1 MSFAT
6 FSRKLSFLPY
16 LEEFLGHRVNHL
28 HLGQLLRLRQTSAV
42 YGWGYRPS
50 TTLPRGLSKRL
61 GIPFINLED
70 GFLRSYAPGRAF
82 PTVSL
87 IVDHQ
92 GIYYAGDRPSDLE
105 SLLSSD
111 VDVLKGAGSDY
122 ALARERI
129 LTEGLSKYNH
139 APDIAALPER
149 GQRPRVLI
157 VDQTVGDASVT
168 HGLANASTFIEMV
181 ASARRDNPHSTLYIK
196 THPEVSSGTKRGY
209 LSDFPVDDSIVML
222 RDKVSPSSL
231 LQHVDKV
238 YTVTSHL
245 GFEALLRGLPV
256 HCFGLPWYSGW
267 GNTHDAIACARRTR
281 QRSIDELFA
290 AAYLHYSRYLDPET
304 GKAGTIFNAIDW
316 LCRQRDARYHPTG
329 RTIAIGYRRWK
340 ADNVRPF
347 LRSAGGEPHFVRDAA
362 AAIELQPTPKDR
374 LVVWG
379 TDVPASVESLASS
392 TGAKLVRM
400 EDGFIRS
407 VGLGSDFIPP
417 CALVLDHQGLYFD
430 PRQPSDLEHLL
441 NTWTFTEEDLTRA
454 AKVRDMIVSNGLTKY
469 NVEPNIAPH
478 WKSPGRHT
486 ILVPGQV
493 EDDASVRY
501 GCLDVRSNMQLLRA
515 TRAHAPSAF
524 IVYKPHPDVMANNRI
539 GHLHRKEAL
548 EFADVI
554 ESHASIVS
562 CIDASDEVHTMT
574 SLSGFDALLRGR
586 SVTTYGTPFYA
597 GWGLTTDRSPPLRR
611 SRRLS
616 LDELTAGALLHYP
629 VYFDAS
635 LNGFTTCEATL
646 RELIL
651 TRSLLLSKGMLSP
664 IRQTHWQRQWKKV
677 SLWAKAGF
685 LVPR

>member
-6 FSRKLSFLPY
+6 FSRKLSSLPY
-16 LEEFLGHRVNHL
+16 LDTFLGHPVKHL
-28 HLGQLLRLRQTSAV
+28 HLGQLLRLRQTAAV

-50 TTLPRGLSKRL
+50 TRIPRILSKRL

-82 PTVSL
+82 PTISL
-87 IVDHQ
+87 VVDHQ

-111 VDVLKGAGSDY
+111 VDLLKGAGSDY

-129 LTEGLSKYNH
+129 LAEGLSKYNH
-139 APDIAALPER
+139 APDMATLPQR
-149 GQRPRVLI
+149 GQSPRVLI

-168 HGLANASTFIEMV
+168 YGLASASTFTKMV
-181 ASARRDNPHSTLYIK
+181 AKARRDNPHSTLYIK
-196 THPEVSSGTKRGY
+196 THPEVSSGAKRGY
-209 LSDFPVDDSIVML
+209 LSDFPVDDGMVML
-222 RDKVSPSSL
+222 RDTMSPSSL

-267 GNTHDAIACARRTR
+267 GNTHDAITCARRTR

-304 GKAGTIFNAIDW
+304 GEAGTIFDAIDW
-316 LCRQRDARYHPTG
+316 LCRQRDARYNPEG

-347 LRSAGGEPHFVRDAA
+347 LRSLAREPHFVRNAA
-362 AAIELQPTPKDR
+362 AAKELNPTLKDR
-374 LVVWG
+374 FIVWG
-379 TDVPASVESLASS
+379 TDVPTSVELLARS

-417 CALVLDHQGLYFD
+417 SALVLDHQGLYFD
-430 PRQPSDLEHLL
+430 PRQASDLELLL
-441 NTWTFTEEDLTRA
+441 NTRIFTKEDLARA
-454 AKVRDMIVSNGLTKY
+454 AGVRDMIVSNGLTKY
-469 NVEPNIAPH
+469 NVEPNDAPD
-478 WKSPGRHT
+478 WNNPGRHT

-501 GCLDVRSNMQLLRA
+501 GCLDVRDNLQLLRA
-515 TRAHAPSAF
+515 AREHAPAAF

-539 GHLHRKEAL
+539 GHLHRTEAL
-548 EFADVI
+548 EFADAI

-562 CIDASDEVHTMT
+562 CIDACDEVHTMT
-574 SLSGFDALLRGR
+574 SLSGFDALLRGKP
-586 SVTTYGTPFYA
+586 VTTYGMPFYA
-597 GWGLTTDRSPPLRR
+597 GWGLTNDRNPPLRR
-611 SRRLS
+611 SRHLS
-616 LDELTAGALLHYP
+616 LDELIAGALLHYP

-646 RELIL
+646 RDLIR
-651 TRSLLLSKGMLSP
+651 TRRQLLSKGMLSP
-664 IRQTHWQRQWKKV
+664 IRQTRWQRRWNKV

-685 LVPR
+685 VVPR

>member
-6 FSRKLSFLPY
+6 FSRKLSSVPY
-16 LEEFLGHRVNHL
+16 LEEFLGHRVKHL
-28 HLGQLLRLRQTSAV
+28 HLGQLFQLRRTSAV

-50 TTLPRGLSKRL
+50 TTLPRILAKRL
-61 GIPFINLED
+61 RIPFINLED
-70 GFLRSYAPGRAF
+70 GFLRSYAPGRDF
-82 PTVSL
+82 PAVSL
-87 IVDHQ
+87 VVDHQ

-111 VDVLKGAGSDY
+111 VDVLQGAGRDY
-122 ALARERI
+122 ALARKLI
-129 LTEGLSKYNH
+129 LAEGLSKYNH
-139 APDIAALPER
+139 APDITALPESGR
-149 GQRPRVLI
+149 SPRVLI

-168 HGLANASTFIEMV
+168 YGMASASTFVEMV
-181 ASARRDNPHSTLYIK
+181 KAARRDNPNSILYIK
-196 THPEVSSGTKRGY
+196 THPEVSSGTKHGY
-209 LSDFPVDDSIVML
+209 LSDFPVDDGMIML

-231 LQHVDKV
+231 LKQVDKV

-267 GNTHDAIACARRTR
+267 GNTYDTIPCARRTR
-281 QRSIDELFA
+281 RRSIDELFA

-304 GKAGTIFNAIDW
+304 GKVGTIFNAIDW
-316 LCRQRDARYHPTG
+316 LRRQRDARYNPLG

-347 LRSAGGEPHFVRDAA
+347 LRSAAGEPHFVRDAA
-362 AAIELQPTPKDR
+362 AAVELNPTPEDR

-379 TDVPASVESLASS
+379 TDVPTSVMSLARS

-417 CALVLDHQGLYFD
+417 SALVLDHEGLYFD
-430 PRQPSDLEHLL
+430 PRQPSDLERLL
-441 NTWTFTEEDLTRA
+441 NSRAFTEEDLTRA
-454 AKVRDMIVSNGLTKY
+454 AKVRDLIVSNALTKY
-469 NVEPNIAPH
+469 NVEPNQPPN
-478 WKSPGRHT
+478 WKNPRRHT

-501 GCLDVRSNMQLLRA
+501 GCLDVRNNLQLLRSA
-515 TRAHAPSAF
+515 REHAPAAF

-548 EFADVI
+548 EFADAI

-574 SLSGFDALLRGR
+574 SLSGFDALLRGKL
-586 SVTTYGTPFYA
+586 VTTYGQPFYA
-597 GWGLTTDRSPPLRR
+597 GWGLTDDRHPPSRR
-611 SRRLS
+611 HRRLS
-616 LDELTAGALLHYP
+616 LTELIAGALLHYP

-635 LNGFTTCEATL
+635 LNGYTTCEATL
-646 RELIL
+646 RTLVL
-651 TRSLLLSKGMLSP
+651 TRNQLLSKGMLSP
-664 IRQTHWQRQWKKV
+664 TRQTQWWRQWNKV

-685 LVPR
+685 VVKR